1 MQCREPPQAAGLRG
15 RQWERSCQDHRRHPR
30 FLKDGDL
37 KDDRS
42 ARLSAS
48 HTKLVMERGG
58 ERTRN
63 QSH

>member
-1 MQCREPPQAAGLRG
+1 MQGASSGSRSGRPAVGEVRPGPQ
-15 RQWERSCQDHRRHPR
+15 RHLR

-37 KDDRS
+37 KDDRL

-48 HTKLVMERGG
+48 HTKLVVERGG